1 MIKILWVAFNQNET
15 CYYVK
20 YKAFLNVLIKV
31 SVFCGSHTN
40 QRPRRGSPRHAR
52 DGRAA
57 WPPLRP
63 LASLEALMRHGKTAA
78 AQGRKHRTR
87 LDCRHRTN
95 TRLEKRNSSRPR
107 PRTGA
112 ARAARAAHTQR
123 PAKPPRKARKQ
134 RSRNGNRDR
143 TARGATH
150 ARATSSPRSGG
161 LARSL
166 GLQKP
171 GLRG

>member
-1 MIKILWVAFNQNET
+1 MFSQ
-15 CYYVK
+15 K
-20 YKAFLNVLIKV
+20 YLC
-31 SVFCGSHTN
+31 CGSHTN

-52 DGRAA
+52 DGRA
-57 WPPLRP
+57 
-63 LASLEALMRHGKTAA
+63 HGATSAPCRSPQGADAVTRKTAA

-95 TRLEKRNSSRPR
+95 TRLEKRKQQSPPGRGQGLP
-107 PRTGA
+107 GA
-112 ARAARAAHTQR
+112 ALGRHTHSA
-123 PAKPPRKARKQ
+123 PAKPPRESSQAAQQKRERRQ
-134 RSRNGNRDR
+134 GR
-143 TARGATH
+143 ARGATH

-166 GLQKP
+166 VQKP